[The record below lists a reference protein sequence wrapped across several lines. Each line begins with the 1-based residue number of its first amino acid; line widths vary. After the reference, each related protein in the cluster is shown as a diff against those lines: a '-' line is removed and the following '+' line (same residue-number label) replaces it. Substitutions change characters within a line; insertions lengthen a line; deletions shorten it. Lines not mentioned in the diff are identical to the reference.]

1 MSSGEKTFGTVCAY
15 NLKPT
20 SAVKGPVATRSEL
33 PEGSNL
39 EAAHF
44 FYFVQTK
51 LRSVPFRHI

>member
-39 EAAHF
+39 EVAHF
-44 FYFVQTK
+44 FYFVQN
-51 LRSVPFRHI
+51 